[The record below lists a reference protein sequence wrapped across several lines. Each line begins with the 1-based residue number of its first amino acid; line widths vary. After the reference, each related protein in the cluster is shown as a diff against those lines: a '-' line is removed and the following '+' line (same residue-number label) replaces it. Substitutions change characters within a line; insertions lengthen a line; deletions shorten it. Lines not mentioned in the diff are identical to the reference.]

1 MTPRAEEDT
10 GLGGLAVLAQEFT
23 QLVELLYDGEPTTL
37 TTARIV
43 EVAVHSVRAAEHAAL
58 TVVSDGKLRT
68 EASTSETARA
78 IDKITAEV
86 GHGPAFDAVRTSS
99 IVVAHDLAADDT
111 QWPKLGQ
118 RLVEELSVRSVLACR
133 ILISK
138 EHKASLNLYSSWP
151 HAFDDHAVPTTAIL
165 ASYCSLALYLQ
176 LLDGGVAHPD
186 RLRESHREV
195 GIAIGLLMARHDVS
209 ADRAYADLRRA
220 STALNKSLS
229 YIASQVT
236 GRS

>member
-1 MTPRAEEDT
+1 MTQHAEEDT

-23 QLVELLYDGEPTTL
+23 QLVELLYEGEPTTL

-43 EVAVHSVRAAEHAAL
+43 EVAAHAVGAAEHAAL
-58 TVVSDGKLRT
+58 TVMSNGELRT
-68 EASTSETARA
+68 EATTSATATT
-78 IDKITAEV
+78 IDQITAEV
-86 GHGPAFDAVRTSS
+86 GHGPVFDSMRTSS
-99 IVVAHDLAADDT
+99 VVVAHDLAADDT
-111 QWPKLGQ
+111 HWPKLGR
-118 RLVEELSVRSVLACR
+118 RLIEETSVRSILACR
-133 ILISK
+133 ILISH

-176 LLDGGVAHPD
+176 LLDGGAAHPD